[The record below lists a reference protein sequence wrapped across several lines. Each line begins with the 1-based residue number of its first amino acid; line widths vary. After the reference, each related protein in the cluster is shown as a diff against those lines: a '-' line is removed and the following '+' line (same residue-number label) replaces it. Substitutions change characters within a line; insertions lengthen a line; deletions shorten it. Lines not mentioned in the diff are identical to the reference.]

1 MPSRISSHRFESK
14 IGHAW
19 TVFRASQL
27 EKPIYQVQNRFPQS
41 QSSIALG
48 LKMELRLILQAP
60 RRNNSKWFAGKNEEG
75 IDRRVHRF
83 VAYKR
88 GNTFICNLH

>member
-27 EKPIYQVQNRFPQS
+27 DKSLYPVQNHFPQS

-48 LKMELRLILQAP
+48 LKMEIKLILHVP
-60 RRNNSKWFAGKNEEG
+60 RRNNRKWSAGKNEEG
-75 IDRRVHRF
+75 IDRRVYRF

-88 GNTFICNLH
+88 GKTFICNLH